1 MRIIFFLTLYF
12 SFLSVSYASPY
23 LINIKGKK
31 KVTVTSKNVRLVDIA
46 SVESVEDDIETQLAM
61 QRLIIELSPKPG
73 KEKVITAARV
83 LERLRESNVDLQKVG
98 YALPRLIKVQRAKRM
113 LKKQEVKQAI
123 ETYLFQN
130 NEELEIRTHDYR
142 REIAIT
148 PKAKIIEVS
157 KLISSKPGRKKFELL
172 ISDNNDYQQSITV
185 SAFVDVFRE
194 VPVSVSK
201 LERGNIITEGDI
213 AYARLNTRN
222 LPRDYVSDVKR
233 IIGYEIKNSLNPGQ
247 PFKLSKIS
255 VPKIIKNGDSVV
267 LEYKTKNL
275 LATATGK
282 AIQSGGLG
290 EEIKVRNSSS
300 GKVIKAEV
308 LGEGLV
314 GVVK

>member
-1 MRIIFFLTLYF
+1 MKLILCIILNF
-12 SFLSVSYASPY
+12 SLVAISSASPY
-23 LINIKGKK
+23 LINVKGKK
-31 KVTVTSKNVRLVDIA
+31 KVTVTGKNIRLVDIA
-46 SVESVEDDIETQLAM
+46 SVESIEDDIETQLAM

-73 KEKVITAARV
+73 KEKVLTAARV
-83 LERLRESNVDLQKVG
+83 LERLRESNVDLKKVG
-98 YALPRLIKVQRAKRM
+98 YALPRLIKVKRAKRM

-148 PKAKIIEVS
+148 PKAKILEVN
-157 KLISSKPGRKKFELL
+157 KLNSSKPGRKKFQLF
-172 ISDNNDYQQSITV
+172 ISDDNDYQKNITV

-194 VPVSVSK
+194 IPVSVGK
-201 LERGNIITEGDI
+201 LVRGNIITEGDI

-222 LPRDYVSDVKR
+222 LPRDYVSDVKK

-255 VPKIIKNGDSVV
+255 VPKVIKNGDSVV
-267 LEYKTKNL
+267 VEYKTKNL
-275 LATATGK
+275 LATATAK
-282 AIQSGGLG
+282 AIQSAGLG
-290 EEIKVRNSSS
+290 EEIKVRNLNS
-300 GKVIKAEV
+300 GKVIKGNV